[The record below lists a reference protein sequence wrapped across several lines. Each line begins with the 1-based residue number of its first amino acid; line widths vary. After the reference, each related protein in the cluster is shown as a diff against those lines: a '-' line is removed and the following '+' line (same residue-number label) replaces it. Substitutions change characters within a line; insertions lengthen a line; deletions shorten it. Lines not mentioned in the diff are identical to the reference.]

1 MHADPLQPAQDAAEP
16 DVPPSGPLPR
26 ISASRIIL
34 GVIIALWLVPELVGF
49 VTGQPY
55 AQLALL
61 LGGKWNERI
70 ADGEYYRLLTAALL
84 HTSLLH
90 LGFNAYALYS
100 LGQHIEDLLGA
111 PRFVALYAISALGG
125 SVASYLLNPA
135 PAVGASGAIF
145 GIVGALAI
153 HAWQTRALFG
163 EGARQLLG
171 SMLFIVLINLGL
183 GMTTPSIDNTG
194 HLGGLVAGAL
204 GGLALLPRFRLAPGF
219 LTPRLV
225 RHSLPGAWLAA
236 GLLALGLLGMVLVLP
251 PAVGG

>member
-1 MHADPLQPAQDAAEP
+1 MDPDRLQPATAADGPEP
-16 DVPPSGPLPR
+16 AAPDTGRRLG
-26 ISASRIIL
+26 ASQVMLGIII
-34 GVIIALWLVPELVGF
+34 VLWLLPEIAGL

-55 AQLALL
+55 PQLALV

-70 ADGEYYRLLTAALL
+70 AGGEYYRLLTAALF

-100 LGQHIEDLLGA
+100 LGRHVEDLLGT

-145 GIVGALAI
+145 GIVGALTV
-153 HAWQTRALFG
+153 HAWQTRAVFG

-183 GMTTPSIDNTG
+183 GLTTPSIDNTG
-194 HLGGLVAGAL
+194 HLGGLVAGVL
-204 GGLALLPRFRLAPGF
+204 GGSALLPRFRLVPGYP
-219 LTPRLV
+219 TPVLIRD
-225 RHSLPGAWLAA
+225 SLPGAWLAA
-236 GLLALGLLGMVLVLP
+236 GLLALGMFGMVLVLP
-251 PAVGG
+251 PAIGG